1 MVDLDTFVT
10 WLYVSAD
17 DYCKAFLP
25 SDCHPGPVATLS
37 RSEVVTLAILGQ
49 WSRFRSESVFW
60 AEVQRRLGAAFP
72 CLPDRSQFNRLV
84 RHYRDAI
91 TAFALFLGDQNPVYE
106 VLDSL
111 GARTRN
117 AQRRGR
123 GWLPAQAAK
132 GRCTRLGWYV
142 GFHVLTV
149 VSPQG
154 AITGFGFAPANVD
167 DRDLADTLLAA
178 RACSHPQLPSAGRQH
193 HDLYLADG
201 GFWAPERQARW
212 YQRGVVILA
221 PPQPKTRW
229 YDTWSAWARHWL
241 ASHRQIVETVH
252 ERLLGPFRLET
263 ERPHTVEGFAAR
275 LAAKVGLHN
284 FCLWLNRQLGRP
296 GLAVADLIDW

>member
-1 MVDLDTFVT
+1 
-10 WLYVSAD
+10 
-17 DYCKAFLP
+17 
-25 SDCHPGPVATLS
+25 
-37 RSEVVTLAILGQ
+37 
-49 WSRFRSESVFW
+49 
-60 AEVQRRLGAAFP
+60 
-72 CLPDRSQFNRLV
+72 
-84 RHYRDAI
+84 
-91 TAFALFLGDQNPVYE
+91 LGDEDPIYQI
-106 VLDSL
+106 LDSL

-178 RACSHPQLPSAGRQH
+178 RACSHPQLPSAGREHQGV
-193 HDLYLADG
+193 YLADG
-201 GFWAPERQARW
+201 GFWAPERQACW
-212 YQRGVVILA
+212 YERGVVILA
-221 PPQPKTRW
+221 PPQPNTRW
-229 YDTWSAWARHWL
+229 YETWSAWARRWL
-241 ASHRQIVETVH
+241 ASHRQVVETVH
-252 ERLLGPFRLET
+252 DWLLGPFRLES

-275 LAAKVGLHN
+275 LAAKVALHN

-296 GLAVADLIDW
+296 ALAVADLIEW